1 MQPETAPVRTNT
13 MTRNN
18 FTKSA
23 EEPTLAERRRA
34 LGEHRE
40 VQFHRRLMESLPGIQ
55 PGLAF

>member
-23 EEPTLAERRRA
+23 EEPR
-34 LGEHRE
+34 
-40 VQFHRRLMESLPGIQ
+40 ID
-55 PGLAF
+55 PGLLSKSDPLGL